1 MAIQKNNY
9 NSINFIN
16 HLMDEMNS
24 LTDEIYES
32 LMDEDYLALQSSVKK
47 LQEILKET
55 QKITEDEL

>member
-55 QKITEDEL
+55 QKISEDEL

>member
-32 LMDEDYLALQSSVKK
+32 LMDEDYLSLQSSVKK

-55 QKITEDEL
+55 QKISEDEL

>member
-16 HLMDEMNS
+16 HLMSEMNS

-32 LMDEDYLALQSSVKK
+32 LMDEDYLTLQLSVKK

-55 QKITEDEL
+55 QKISEDEL

>member
-16 HLMDEMNS
+16 HLMSEMNS

-55 QKITEDEL
+55 QKISEDEL